1 MKNKF
6 AKHYEEYSDLY
17 DQMIDKGK
25 IDIADVK
32 AAGNLGGKYSY
43 AEQDEANK
51 RINEYIK
58 TFVKKNQGNEDI
70 EALGEKFPSVQKFEP
85 DPKKW
90 QEYDQEQ
97 MGRLAESLHY
107 NWNNKEDRSNMMRE
121 LQNNTIRENKK
132 KIYEEY
138 TKEHPIASWINENV
152 LAPNASERS
161 KRGDDIT
168 NKDVALD
175 ALNAASFLTPG
186 GLGKTAFQ
194 KGAWLAGDIAANA
207 ALGVAEDLNQD
218 RELGLHNVVA
228 PVFGAGLGQ
237 TIAAAPRLVKQAT
250 SWLGNGADA
259 GRAGKGVGDKIEDWL
274 TDTFTDKASTAKKTL
289 QDEAE
294 NWAKQPTVRKNIS
307 VDNQNKLL
315 NQGVIPEPNAY
326 EKRFAKD
333 KAYFAEHPEKF
344 VAKEDAAYKAE
355 MLKDPNFKTVIEDY
369 TRKQN
374 MNAAQK
380 IGDKLLKESGTA
392 IFKQGGRAVPYVQQN
407 EARHKESNAERSDI
421 DWFKNEYGRQWA
433 AGFAPRGSENDTIMK
448 AYREWQEEQEKNKQ
462 KRPSIREVM

>member
-1 MKNKF
+1 MTNKF
-6 AKHYEEYSDLY
+6 GKNYNSNYRLY
-17 DQMIDKGK
+17 DDLVEHGK
-25 IDIADVK
+25 ISQEDLD
-32 AAGNLGGKYSY
+32 AAANYGGKYSY
-43 AEQDEANK
+43 AQQDEANK
-51 RINEYIK
+51 RIYTYLKE
-58 TFVKKNQGNEDI
+58 FVKKNPDDEEGLKAFES
-70 EALGEKFPSVQKFEP
+70 FPVVQEFKP

-107 NWNNKEDRSNMMRE
+107 NWNNKEDRSKMMRE
-121 LQNNTIRENKK
+121 LQNNTVRENKK

-186 GLGKTAFQ
+186 GLGKTALQ

-218 RELGLHNVVA
+218 RELGLHNIVA

-274 TDTFTDKASTAKKTL
+274 TDTFTDKASTAKKAL
-289 QDEAE
+289 KDEADE
-294 NWAKQPTVRKNIS
+294 WAKKETVRKNIS
-307 VDNQNKLL
+307 VENQNKLL

-326 EKRFAKD
+326 DKRFAKD

-344 VAKEDAAYKAE
+344 IAKEDAAYKAE
-355 MLKDPNFKTVIEDY
+355 MLKDPNFRTVIQDY

-380 IGDKLLKESGTA
+380 VGDKLLKEGGTA

-407 EARHKESNAERSDI
+407 ESRHKESNAERSDI
-421 DWFKNEYGRQWA
+421 EWFKTNYARDWA
-433 AGFAPRGSENDTIMK
+433 AGFKPHGNENEPIMK
-448 AYREWQEEQEKNKQ
+448 AYKEWEEDQKKN